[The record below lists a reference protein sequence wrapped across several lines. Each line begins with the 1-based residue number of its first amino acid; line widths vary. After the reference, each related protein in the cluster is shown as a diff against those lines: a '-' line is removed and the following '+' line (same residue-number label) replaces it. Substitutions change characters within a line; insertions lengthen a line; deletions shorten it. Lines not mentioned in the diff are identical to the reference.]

1 MDLATDPH
9 ILSIGEALM
18 DIVSPADN
26 PSATTEIPGGSP
38 ANVAMTLGRLGR
50 NVGLQTWLSRD
61 ERGRILEE
69 HFGASHVLIT
79 EESFGAERTPTALAS
94 LNEKGAATYTFDL
107 DWCPQSPIQVSQ
119 QARVVHSGSIAAV
132 IEPGAH
138 AVLDAMVTA
147 RQHAII
153 TYDPNARPALMGTP
167 QQALTTVNKFI
178 GISDVVKVSD
188 EDIAWLTGGRD
199 IDDVVRDWLTAGPAL
214 IVVTKGKEGAAAF
227 TSSGIRR
234 SIPAGDVK
242 VEDTVGA
249 GDSFMG
255 GLIDALWSLGLVGAM
270 SRPAL
275 RDLDI
280 TKVDFIL
287 QRAAT
292 IGDITVSRAG
302 ANPPW
307 LSELAEFMA

>member
-1 MDLATDPH
+1 
-9 ILSIGEALM
+9 
-18 DIVSPADN
+18 
-26 PSATTEIPGGSP
+26 
-38 ANVAMTLGRLGR
+38 
-50 NVGLQTWLSRD
+50 
-61 ERGRILEE
+61 
-69 HFGASHVLIT
+69 
-79 EESFGAERTPTALAS
+79 
-94 LNEKGAATYTFDL
+94 
-107 DWCPQSPIQVSQ
+107 
-119 QARVVHSGSIAAV
+119 
-132 IEPGAH
+132 
-138 AVLDAMVTA
+138 
-147 RQHAII
+147 
-153 TYDPNARPALMGTP
+153 MGTP
-167 QQALTTVNKFI
+167 EQALATVNKFI

-188 EDIAWLTGGRD
+188 EDIAWLTNGRE
-199 IDDVVRDWLTAGPAL
+199 IDEVVRDWLTAGPSL

-227 TSSGIRR
+227 TSNGVRR

-275 RDLDI
+275 RDLDAA
-280 TKVDFIL
+280 KVDFIL

-307 LSELAEFMA
+307 LSELAEFLA

>member
-1 MDLATDPH
+1 M
-9 ILSIGEALM
+9 
-18 DIVSPADN
+18 
-26 PSATTEIPGGSP
+26 
-38 ANVAMTLGRLGR
+38 
-50 NVGLQTWLSRD
+50 
-61 ERGRILEE
+61 
-69 HFGASHVLIT
+69 
-79 EESFGAERTPTALAS
+79 
-94 LNEKGAATYTFDL
+94 
-107 DWCPQSPIQVSQ
+107 
-119 QARVVHSGSIAAV
+119 

-167 QQALTTVNKFI
+167 EEALATVNKFI

-188 EDIAWLTGGRD
+188 EDIAWLTNGRE
-199 IDDVVRDWLTAGPAL
+199 IEDVVRDWLTAGPSL
-214 IVVTKGKEGAAAF
+214 IVVTKGKDGAAAF
-227 TSSGIRR
+227 TSSGVRR

-275 RDLDI
+275 RDLDAS
-280 TKVDFIL
+280 KVDFIL
-287 QRAAT
+287 ERAAT

-307 LSELAEFMA
+307 LSELADFLA